1 MIAHVTSDSTLWTD
15 LGGRVWRRIPVVH
28 RQTGAFAL
36 LCGRITCGGAGAL
49 LNAFEAEYMPLT
61 EAFPTVPGYA
71 AGLQGAMMS
80 VVMDIQAADAGIFP
94 VGMAYATVHE
104 GPQ

>member
-1 MIAHVTSDSTLWTD
+1 MIAHVTADSTLWTD
-15 LGGRVWRRIPVVH
+15 LSGQIWRRIPVVH

-36 LCGRITCGGAGAL
+36 LCGRIACGAGTL
-49 LNAFEAEYMPLT
+49 LTAFEAEYAPLT
-61 EAFPTVPGYA
+61 EAFPAIPGYT

-80 VVMDIQAADAGIFP
+80 VVMDVQAADNGIFP

>member
-1 MIAHVTSDSTLWTD
+1 MEAHPGSCTI
-15 LGGRVWRRIPVVH
+15 VWPDYLR
-28 RQTGAFAL
+28 
-36 LCGRITCGGAGAL
+36 GGAGTL
-49 LNAFEAEYMPLT
+49 LHAFEAEYMPLA
-61 EAFPTVPGYA
+61 EAFPTVPGYT

-80 VVMDIQAADAGIFP
+80 VVMDIQAADTGVFP